1 MIKQILKHA
10 GMGITEDQKRAN
22 LANIYKHEGVK
33 SDKNS
38 GIIVLL
44 KQANN
49 FIRRDQPL
57 LRDMQVYIESIGKK
71 MVIIDPKKEKVVEF
85 DK

>member
-10 GMGITEDQKRAN
+10 GMGITEDQKRDN
-22 LANIYKHEGVK
+22 LVKIYKHEGVK